1 MRMQCTGSVGP
12 TGTDGDCEAQ
22 LDRDCVQQSAARCA
36 ACLLGCEQRHVRC
49 VRPKPLPI
57 TAAPFAALCRRLTV
71 VLCVVHRPLYP
82 VTFDETNF
90 AFVRLNKVALGKATL
105 ELVFCDQSLNR
116 LPGELVSFFLIMSLL
131 GWKGFVTEPR
141 SAEL

>member
-1 MRMQCTGSVGP
+1 
-12 TGTDGDCEAQ
+12 
-22 LDRDCVQQSAARCA
+22 
-36 ACLLGCEQRHVRC
+36 
-49 VRPKPLPI
+49 
-57 TAAPFAALCRRLTV
+57 
-71 VLCVVHRPLYP
+71 VVHRPLYP

>member
-1 MRMQCTGSVGP
+1 VNNAMY
-12 TGTDGDCEAQ
+12 
-22 LDRDCVQQSAARCA
+22 A
-36 ACLLGCEQRHVRC
+36 ACVRS
-49 VRPKPLPI
+49 RSQSL

-90 AFVRLNKVALGKATL
+90 AFVRLNKVALGKSTL

-116 LPGELVSFFLIMSLL
+116 LPGELVSFFLSILIPAGL
-131 GWKGFVTEPR
+131 GGLCHRTEPR